1 METLAIFAGRIA
13 ILAGL
18 LIAIFGWRDEP
29 KTPRQPKS
37 FQPYPIKNTPTQVRP
52 PDPPPPPNP
61 DTVSVLVK
69 PDIPF
74 VTNVCPPL
82 RKPTQQKCE
91 ILTDLYCRLE
101 NPHYWADPNE
111 PDDLVTW
118 VHELTHG
125 ASNRLHAGT
134 IKHGIYLGDGKGI
147 ILKHPKVTIE
157 QVAYQVPKN
166 QRGPIFQLYMVDQR
180 KDWNKS
186 PAYLLDE
193 WNSYVHGTIARRQL
207 GWEKR
212 SETEDFAK
220 EMERY
225 CRTMLKVVKKN
236 DPGYSDLQHLSNFI
250 EWQSDRFDQIVK
262 GNDK

>member
-1 METLAIFAGRIA
+1 MESLATIAGRIA
-13 ILAGL
+13 ILVGVL
-18 LIAIFGWRDEP
+18 TIIAGWRDEP
-29 KTPRQPKS
+29 KTPRQPVPFK
-37 FQPYPIKNTPTQVRP
+37 PYPIKKTPTQVRL
-52 PDPPPPPNP
+52 PDPPPPQPKL
-61 DTVSVLVK
+61 VSVVVK

-82 RKPTQQKCE
+82 RKPTPQKCE

-101 NPHYWADPNE
+101 NPHYWADHKE

-125 ASNRLHAGT
+125 ASNRLHAST

-147 ILKHPKVTIE
+147 ILKHPKVTIQ
-157 QVAYQVPKN
+157 QVAYHVPKD
-166 QRGPIFQLYMVDQR
+166 QRGPIFQLYMVDQP
-180 KDWNKS
+180 KGGWNKS
-186 PAYLLDE
+186 PIYICDE

-212 SETEDFAK
+212 QETEDFAR

-225 CRTMLKVVKKN
+225 CRTMLKVVKKH
-236 DPGYSDLQHLSNFI
+236 DPDYPDLQHLSNFI
-250 EWQSDRFDQIVK
+250 DWQSERFDQVVK

>member
-1 METLAIFAGRIA
+1 MASLAILAGRIA

-18 LIAIFGWRDEP
+18 FIAIFGWREEP
-29 KTPRQPKS
+29 KPPRQPKS
-37 FQPYPIKNTPTQVRP
+37 FKPYPLKVPTQVRP
-52 PDPPPPPNP
+52 PDPPPLNP
-61 DTVSVLVK
+61 ETVSVLAK

-82 RKPTQQKCE
+82 RKPTPQKCE

-101 NPHYWADPNE
+101 KPHYWQDHKE

-125 ASNRLHAGT
+125 ASNRLHAST

-147 ILKHPKVTIE
+147 VLKHPKVTIE
-157 QVAYQVPKN
+157 QVANQVPKD
-166 QRGPIFQLYMVDQR
+166 QRGPIFKLYMVEQP
-180 KDWNKS
+180 KGGWNNS
-186 PAYLLDE
+186 PIYLADE

-212 SETEDFAK
+212 KETEDFAK

-225 CRTMLKVVKKN
+225 CRVMLSVVKKR
-236 DPGYSDLQHLSNFI
+236 DPSYPDLKHLSNFI
-250 EWQSDRFDQIVK
+250 DWQSERFDQVV
-262 GNDK
+262 NSQRE